1 MEESLSSIIIN
12 TPSNTLNSNQETA
25 VKEICSFIS
34 DKKNESIFVLKGY
47 AGTGKTFIISNV
59 VKNLWKIKKSVILLA
74 PTGRSAK
81 VLSGYC
87 EKEAFTIHKE
97 IFYAKSN
104 FSGNLD
110 FSLKVNK
117 HKNTLFIVD
126 EASMIGTNRSEGIGL
141 FSQSLL
147 DNIIQY
153 VYSGF
158 KCKLLIVGDSAQ
170 LPPIKSKISY
180 SLNDEYLE
188 KEYDKKIESV
198 ELTDVVRQDLNSG
211 VLSYATSIRNKIESN
226 LFDNINFKISGFK
239 DLIRVED
246 GEDLMNLLN
255 DSYNSYGIEE
265 TAVIVR
271 SNKRANIYNKNIRE
285 RILMNENIITVGDLL
300 MVVKNNYHWL
310 NNKRDLG
317 FIANGDIIKI
327 EEIFSIKK
335 LYGYRFAEV
344 KITMVDYPKIK
355 SFETVLILDTLDINT
370 SSLEYS
376 ETTNLYQEILKDYMD
391 IKTKYK
397 RHLSV
402 KKNKYFNALQ
412 VKFAYSFTCHKSQG
426 GQWDSIFLEFP
437 YLPNGMDE
445 DFFRWL
451 YTAMTRAKNKLHL
464 IGFSEEFF
472 DL

>member
-1 MEESLSSIIIN
+1 MESLSSIIIHN
-12 TPSNTLNSNQETA
+12 LSSTINRKQQLA
-25 VKEICSFIS
+25 VEQICTFIS
-34 DKKNESIFVLKGY
+34 DKKNKSIFVLKGY

-97 IFYAKSN
+97 IFYTKN
-104 FSGNLD
+104 NYSGSLD

-117 HKNTLFIVD
+117 HKDTLFIVD
-126 EASMIGTNRSEGIGL
+126 EASMIGTNRSEGVGL

-147 DNIIQY
+147 DNVIKY

-170 LPPIKSKISY
+170 LPPIKSNLSY
-180 SLNDEYLE
+180 SLNDEYLS
-188 KEYDKKIESV
+188 KEYDKNIYSV
-198 ELTDVVRQDLNSG
+198 ELDQVVRQDVNSG
-211 VLSYATSIRNKIESN
+211 ILSYATSIREKIE
-226 LFDNINFKISGFK
+226 LKEFHDIKFKLNGFS

-255 DSYNSYGIEE
+255 DSYNKYGAEQ

-285 RILMNENIITVGDLL
+285 RILLNENIITVGDLL

-327 EEIFSIKK
+327 EEIHSIKK
-335 LYGYRFAEV
+335 LYRFNFAEV
-344 KITMVDYPKIK
+344 KISMVDYPKLNA
-355 SFETVLILDTLDINT
+355 FDTVLILDTLEINT
-370 SSLEYS
+370 PSLQFSS
-376 ETTNLYQEILKDYMD
+376 TTNLYQEILKDYMD

-426 GQWDSIFLEFP
+426 GQWDSVFLEFP
-437 YLPNGMDE
+437 YLPNGLDE

-464 IGFSEEFF
+464 IGFNQDFF
-472 DL
+472 D

>member
-1 MEESLSSIIIN
+1 MESLSSIIIHN
-12 TPSNTLNSNQETA
+12 LSSTINRKQQLA
-25 VKEICSFIS
+25 VEQICTFIS
-34 DKKNESIFVLKGY
+34 DKKNKSIFVLKGY

-97 IFYAKSN
+97 IFYTKN
-104 FSGNLD
+104 NYSGSLD

-126 EASMIGTNRSEGIGL
+126 EASMIGTNRSEGVGL

-147 DNIIQY
+147 DNVIKY

-170 LPPIKSKISY
+170 LPPIKSNLSY
-180 SLNDEYLE
+180 SLNDEYLS
-188 KEYDKKIESV
+188 KEYDKNIYSV
-198 ELTDVVRQDLNSG
+198 ELDQVVRQDVNSG
-211 VLSYATSIRNKIESN
+211 ILSYATSIREKIE
-226 LFDNINFKISGFK
+226 LKEFHDIKFKLNGFS

-255 DSYNSYGIEE
+255 DSYNKYGAEQ

-285 RILMNENIITVGDLL
+285 RILLNENIITVGDLL

-327 EEIFSIKK
+327 EEIHSIKK
-335 LYGYRFAEV
+335 LYRFNFAEV
-344 KITMVDYPKIK
+344 KISMVDYPKLNA
-355 SFETVLILDTLDINT
+355 FDTVLILDTLEINT
-370 SSLEYS
+370 PSLQFSS
-376 ETTNLYQEILKDYMD
+376 TTNLYQEILKDYMD

-426 GQWDSIFLEFP
+426 GQWDSVFLEFP
-437 YLPNGMDE
+437 YLPNGLDE

-464 IGFSEEFF
+464 IGFNQDFF
-472 DL
+472 D

>member
-1 MEESLSSIIIN
+1 MESLSSIIIHN
-12 TPSNTLNSNQETA
+12 LSSTINRKQQLA
-25 VKEICSFIS
+25 VEQICTFIS
-34 DKKNESIFVLKGY
+34 DKKNKSIFVLKGY

-97 IFYAKSN
+97 IFYTKN
-104 FSGNLD
+104 NYSGSLD

-117 HKNTLFIVD
+117 HKDTLFIVD
-126 EASMIGTNRSEGIGL
+126 EASMIGTNRSEGVGL

-147 DNIIQY
+147 DNVIKY

-170 LPPIKSKISY
+170 LPPIKSNLSY
-180 SLNDEYLE
+180 SLNDEYLS
-188 KEYDKKIESV
+188 KEYDKNIYSV
-198 ELTDVVRQDLNSG
+198 ELDQVVRQDVNSG
-211 VLSYATSIRNKIESN
+211 ILSYATSIREKIE
-226 LFDNINFKISGFK
+226 LKEFHDIKFKLNGFS

-255 DSYNSYGIEE
+255 DSYNKYGAEQ

-285 RILMNENIITVGDLL
+285 RILLNENIITVGDLL

-327 EEIFSIKK
+327 EEIHSIKK
-335 LYGYRFAEV
+335 LYRFNFAEV
-344 KITMVDYPKIK
+344 KISMVDYPKLNA
-355 SFETVLILDTLDINT
+355 FDTVLILDTLEINT
-370 SSLEYS
+370 PSLQFSS
-376 ETTNLYQEILKDYMD
+376 TTNLYQEILKDYMD

-426 GQWDSIFLEFP
+426 GQWDSVFLEFP

-464 IGFSEEFF
+464 IGFNQDFF
-472 DL
+472 D